1 MILKHNGTSYE
12 CHKAIKCADDC
23 YIKLYDEAGNE
34 IASFFGISNFDDYE
48 IVGGEFTYPSDC
60 NVPLKLT
67 LYTIGGRTIQADDWI
82 ENDEGVFEYEIT
94 SDLISSNIATC
105 NVMLFF
111 AQGTELEFT
120 SIQSSGS
127 IKLQTKSAPTDA
139 IVIESIHIERVA
151 R

>member
-1 MILKHNGTSYE
+1 MKIKHNGVTYE
-12 CHKAIKCADDC
+12 CAKAVKCSDDC

-34 IASFFGISNFDDYE
+34 IAAFFGISDFEDYE
-48 IVGGEFTYPSDC
+48 IIDGEFTDPCDC
-60 NVPLKLT
+60 NVPLQLT

-94 SDLISSNIATC
+94 SDLISSNISTC

-120 SIQSSGS
+120 SIQSRGS

-139 IVIESIHIERVA
+139 IMIESIHIERVA